1 MNYRDFSSVTH
12 SLLIKTFKKLSSV
25 NIFVTLVSR
34 LSVHKFCKV
43 LSNYSEVIPLVDN
56 VRIGRRSS
64 SWSQL
69 FLWLSIMFVLIGY
82 SQ

>member
-1 MNYRDFSSVTH
+1 MFMKYRDFSSVIH
-12 SLLIKTFKKLSSV
+12 SLFMKTFDKLSLV
-25 NIFVTLVSR
+25 NISVTLVSR

-43 LSNYSEVIPLVDN
+43 LSNYSEVIPPVDN

-69 FLWLSIMFVLIGY
+69 FL
-82 SQ
+82 